1 MQNQKVLI
9 LNFGGQYDQLIAR
22 RVRECKVYCEVRPYT
37 MTLAEIQEFAPIG
50 IIFTG
55 GPDSVYKEDSLHP
68 ADGILTM
75 GIPILGIC
83 YGCQL
88 LAHHL
93 GGAVVEA
100 VEGNAREYGKT
111 LTHYDTS
118 CLLFDGL
125 PEEGIS
131 WMSHG
136 DYMEK
141 VPEGFLL
148 TAHSGMCPM
157 WRFVMKTGNFT
168 EYSFIRK

>member
-1 MQNQKVLI
+1 MQNQKVQI

-68 ADGILTM
+68 ADGIFTM

-100 VEGNAREYGKT
+100 GEGNAREYGKT
-111 LTHYDTS
+111 
-118 CLLFDGL
+118 
-125 PEEGIS
+125 
-131 WMSHG
+131 
-136 DYMEK
+136 
-141 VPEGFLL
+141 
-148 TAHSGMCPM
+148 
-157 WRFVMKTGNFT
+157 
-168 EYSFIRK
+168 

>member
-37 MTLAEIQEFAPIG
+37 MTLAEIKEYDPIG

-100 VEGNAREYGKT
+100 GEGNAREYGKT
-111 LTHYDTS
+111 F
-118 CLLFDGL
+118 LFHGKN
-125 PEEGIS
+125 GINS
-131 WMSHG
+131 
-136 DYMEK
+136 
-141 VPEGFLL
+141 
-148 TAHSGMCPM
+148 A
-157 WRFVMKTGNFT
+157 TGSVT
-168 EYSFIRK
+168 EYTVTAFPKSMRRQQHGSAVQEF